1 MTSVDEKKTDAPTTA
16 GGAKSKIRM
25 RAQAKAA
32 KRSAKAA
39 DRREKA
45 TAAGVGDSRSARLR
59 LAVLGAPRRVV
70 GLVRDPRRLLVTLTV
85 VGVVLAALLVTLV
98 YFTHRHDESE
108 AAGQEAQRVGGEKVV
123 ALLSYDYHTVRQD
136 LPPVLDSLT
145 GPFKDEYGRL
155 LNTAVITVTAV
166 IISLVVGFFGSL
178 AIARFRFL
186 GRRIFVLVILIVQMI
201 PLVALTIPLSLLL
214 DGFHLKNS
222 LAGVIIAYLIFAM
235 PYTVWTLCAFIAGI
249 PKELDEAAMVDG
261 CTRWGTFFR
270 VILPLTGPGLVATG
284 VYC

>member
-1 MTSVDEKKTDAPTTA
+1 VTSVDEKKTDAATTA

-25 RAQAKAA
+25 RAEAKAA

-45 TAAGVGDSRSARLR
+45 AAAGGGDSRAARAR
-59 LAVLGAPRRVV
+59 QAVVGVPRRAV
-70 GLVRDPRRLLVTLTV
+70 GLVRDPRQLLVTLMV
-85 VGVVLAALLVTLV
+85 IGVVLAALLVTLA

-155 LNTAVITVTAV
+155 LNTAVIPAAEQQQIVTRTTL
-166 IISLVVGFFGSL
+166 SGS
-178 AIARFRFL
+178 
-186 GRRIFVLVILIVQMI
+186 
-201 PLVALTIPLSLLL
+201 
-214 DGFHLKNS
+214 
-222 LAGVIIAYLIFAM
+222 
-235 PYTVWTLCAFIAGI
+235 
-249 PKELDEAAMVDG
+249 
-261 CTRWGTFFR
+261 
-270 VILPLTGPGLVATG
+270 
-284 VYC
+284 